1 MANCLTTR
9 GYIPIFHQYFISIFH
24 QYSIN
29 IPSISISIPLYS
41 INIPSIFHQYS
52 INIPSIFHQYPISI
66 PLYSIISSLSHHF
79 SLLNPHH
86 SLPLS
91 LPPSLRHPVFTK
103 DMRRGVLGQMTVAF
117 FATWTGNSGWN
128 MLKPVY
134 SSLDLSRLVPKIN
147 HIFTTLLITFIGR
160 NLKR

>member
-1 MANCLTTR
+1 MFETR
-9 GYIPIFHQYFISIFH
+9 HACIFVAMKVDYLPFIFIAIFCGKLFDYQRVHPNLPSIFH

-29 IPSISISIPLYS
+29 IRLV
-41 INIPSIFHQYS
+41 FHY
-52 INIPSIFHQYPISI
+52 IPSIFHQYPISI
-66 PLYSIISSLSHHF
+66 PLYCTIISSLSHHF

-117 FATWTGNSGWN
+117 FATWTGNSG
-128 MLKPVY
+128 
-134 SSLDLSRLVPKIN
+134 
-147 HIFTTLLITFIGR
+147 
-160 NLKR
+160 